1 MILTEYFRENKLVTF
16 LCVIASISISSCLI
30 QETEYEKEV
39 KRANEAL
46 EAFIHENQINATR
59 NLNGFYFERIAE
71 NPSGKTIN
79 TGDVVSIKYQMK
91 TLRGT
96 LVDETT
102 QDETLMFGHQERALI
117 PSGLNTGV
125 SLMREGEKYRFY
137 IPFYLAFG
145 SFSSSKFFQ
154 PYENFIIETE
164 IVKIQNM
171 DAIALSE
178 LDSITQYLEVKEIE
192 NVEVRNSGLHYY
204 TVKEGTGKQPK
215 AYDVVTFYFGR
226 KYLNGQLIEETPYQ
240 QPVTIRLNTGRA
252 VPGLEEGLR
261 QMKEG
266 GISVLIMPSKLA
278 FGASVQVIPPELR
291 PILVGNGI
299 INTRTRPFAPVL
311 YEVELVSVN

>member
-1 MILTEYFRENKLVTF
+1 M
-16 LCVIASISISSCLI
+16 
-30 QETEYEKEV
+30 QETEYEKEI

-46 EAFIHENQINATR
+46 EAYLSLNQINATR
-59 NLNGFYFERIAE
+59 NLNGFYFERIEE
-71 NPSGKTIN
+71 NPSGREVN
-79 TGDVVSIKYQMK
+79 TGDVLSIKYSMK
-91 TLRGT
+91 TLQGT
-96 LVDETT
+96 LVHETT
-102 QDETLMFGHQERALI
+102 QDETLMFGHQDRALI

-125 SLMREGEKYRFY
+125 GLMREGEKYRFY

-145 SFSSSKFFQ
+145 SFSSSKYFQ

-164 IVKIQNM
+164 IEKIQNM
-171 DAIALSE
+171 DAITVSE
-178 LDSITQYLEVKEIE
+178 LDSIATYIAQKDLDSIDVKS
-192 NVEVRNSGLHYY
+192 SGLHYY
-204 TVKEGTGKQPK
+204 TVKEGTGVHPR
-215 AYDVVTFYFGR
+215 AYDLVTFYFGR
-226 KYLNGQLIEETPYQ
+226 KYLDGQLIEETPYQ
-240 QPVTIRLNTGRA
+240 KPVTIRLNTGRA

-291 PILVGNGI
+291 PILVGNGL